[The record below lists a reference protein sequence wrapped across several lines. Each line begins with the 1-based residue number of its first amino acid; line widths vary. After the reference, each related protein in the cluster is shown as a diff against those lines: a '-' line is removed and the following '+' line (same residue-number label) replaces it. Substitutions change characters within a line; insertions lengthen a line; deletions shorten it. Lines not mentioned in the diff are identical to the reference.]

1 MRESKFLRGL
11 KVLVVVVIA
20 VTVLSLVTMHL
31 WNWLMPALFGL
42 RRITWAQ
49 ALGLLLLSRILF
61 GGFGGRGRGRGGR
74 RGWKGDL
81 KERWKHMTP
90 EDRER
95 LRAGMRGRWGC
106 GFGTGRETTAEQKP
120 VGPEYR

>member
-1 MRESKFLRGL
+1 MRGNRFLHGL

-20 VTVLSLVTMHL
+20 VTVLSLVTLHL

-42 RRITWAQ
+42 RRISWTQ

-61 GGFGGRGRGRGGR
+61 GGFGGRRGGR
-74 RGWKGDL
+74 RGWKRDL
-81 KERWKHMTP
+81 KERWEHMTP
-90 EDRER
+90 EERER

-106 GFGTGRETTAEQKP
+106 GSDGS
-120 VGPEYR
+120 

>member
-1 MRESKFLRGL
+1 MRESKFFRGL
-11 KVLVVVVIA
+11 KVMVVVVIA

-31 WNWLMPALFGL
+31 WNWLMPAVFGL
-42 RRITWAQ
+42 RRISWAQ

-61 GGFGGRGRGRGGR
+61 GGFGRRGRSGGR
-74 RGWKGDL
+74 PGWKGDL
-81 KERWKHMTP
+81 KERWKQMTP

-106 GFGTGRETTAEQKP
+106 GSGTGRETAAEQTP
-120 VGPEYR
+120 VGPEYQ